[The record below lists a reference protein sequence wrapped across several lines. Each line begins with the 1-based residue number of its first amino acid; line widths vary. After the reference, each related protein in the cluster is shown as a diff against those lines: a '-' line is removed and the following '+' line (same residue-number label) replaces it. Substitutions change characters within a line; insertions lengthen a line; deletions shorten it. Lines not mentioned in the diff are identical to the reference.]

1 MTSKNRKMKKETKRI
16 TKTVSAVYKF
26 NWRDA
31 WYSVL
36 IWALAIAVTGIV
48 ILPWYY
54 LALPLVVSWTTVFY
68 FRIADKSLKTGL
80 WVALFWFS
88 AVVLLDILEIIG
100 PYYSNAALYFSDTRN
115 FLKYPIILLF
125 PVIYGLILESRNTKK
140 IISKWSRK
148 AQVKIASSA
157 GVN

>member
-1 MTSKNRKMKKETKRI
+1 MASKNRKMKIKRI
-16 TKTVSAVYKF
+16 VKPIGAVYKF

-36 IWALAIAVTGIV
+36 IWVLAIAVTGIV

-54 LALPLVVSWTTVFY
+54 FALPLVVSWTTVFY

-80 WVALFWFS
+80 WVALFWFF

-100 PYYSNAALYFSDTRN
+100 PYYSNAGLYFSDTRN
-115 FLKYPIILLF
+115 FLKYPVILLF
-125 PVIYGLILESRNTKK
+125 PVIYGLILESRNTKR
-140 IISKWSRK
+140 IIRKWSRK
-148 AQVKIASSA
+148 SDVKITPSAS
-157 GVN
+157 VN